1 MSKTKKAIPKPS
13 THKNGQGYQEPA
25 ETSRRVPLHRPPLVS
40 RTGLPSPDKSIP
52 RRSSR
57 QPGSSRE
64 FGTDGQLQAI
74 LDHSPNLIFVKDTA
88 GRYLFVNRRFEDVFH
103 LTREY
108 ILHKTDDELF
118 APPQAT
124 AFRSNDRKV
133 LDAGVPLEFEEV
145 ALHDDG
151 VHTSIVFKFPLC
163 DGGGRPYAIGG
174 ITTDITDRKRIEE
187 ALRDSQ
193 ARLALALEER
203 QRLDADLHD
212 NIIQMAYAI
221 GMGIEQSRL
230 LLKQDGTGADDTLK
244 TALAHL
250 NQVIADVRSYIQR
263 QKPLR
268 LQGNRLIASLAN
280 FIQSLHG
287 THGVHFTLEMDPSV
301 AQQLTDEQSGHLYYV
316 AHEAVSNCFRH
327 ANARTGRLSLQ
338 ICGRS
343 VRLKVEDDGRGFD
356 SQGAMGRGHGLQN
369 IRMRVHKLDGHV
381 QIESVPGRGTRI
393 VADIPLH
400 NQTRA

>member
-1 MSKTKKAIPKPS
+1 
-13 THKNGQGYQEPA
+13 
-25 ETSRRVPLHRPPLVS
+25 
-40 RTGLPSPDKSIP
+40 
-52 RRSSR
+52 
-57 QPGSSRE
+57 
-64 FGTDGQLQAI
+64 
-74 LDHSPNLIFVKDTA
+74 LIFVKDPA

-108 ILHKTDDELF
+108 IVHKTDDELF
-118 APPQAT
+118 APPQAA
-124 AFRSNDRKV
+124 AFRNNDRKV

-163 DGGGRPYAIGG
+163 DGDGRPYAIGG

-230 LLKQDGTGADDTLK
+230 LLKQDVTVADDTLK

-268 LQGNRLIASLAN
+268 LQSNRLIATLAN
-280 FIQSLHG
+280 FIQSLNG

-327 ANARTGRLSLQ
+327 AHARSGRLSLQ
-338 ICGRS
+338 RCGRS

-356 SQGAMGRGHGLQN
+356 SQDAMGRGRGLQN
-369 IRMRVHKLDGHV
+369 IRMRVRKLDGQV

-400 NQTRA
+400 NQTHA

>member
-1 MSKTKKAIPKPS
+1 MSKTKKVIPKPS

-25 ETSRRVPLHRPPLVS
+25 ETSRRVPLHRPP
-40 RTGLPSPDKSIP
+40 GLPAPDNSIL

-57 QPGSSRE
+57 PPGSSRE

-88 GRYLFVNRRFEDVFH
+88 GRYLFVNRRFEEIFH

-118 APPQAT
+118 SPPQAT

-133 LDAGVPLEFEEV
+133 LDAGVPLEFEEA

-163 DGGGRPYAIGG
+163 DEDGRPYAIGG

-193 ARLALALEER
+193 ARLALAFEER

-230 LLKQDGTGADDTLK
+230 LLKQDATVADDTLK

-268 LQGNRLIASLAN
+268 LQGNRLIATLAN

-327 ANARTGRLSLQ
+327 ANARCGRLSLQ

-356 SQGAMGRGHGLQN
+356 SEDAMGRGHGLQN
-369 IRMRVHKLDGHV
+369 IRMRVRELDGHV
-381 QIESVPGRGTRI
+381 QVESVPGRGTRI